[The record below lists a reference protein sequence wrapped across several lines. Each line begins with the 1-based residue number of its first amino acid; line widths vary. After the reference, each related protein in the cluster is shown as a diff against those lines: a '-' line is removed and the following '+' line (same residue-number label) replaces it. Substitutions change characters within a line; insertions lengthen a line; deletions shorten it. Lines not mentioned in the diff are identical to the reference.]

1 MHWSRIAAACLGLLA
16 ALLALSACGSQGY
29 APPLTNAV
37 HVTLPGNGA
46 AHPGGSATLTPTY
59 GGHYAVYLQGKQVPY
74 HNPATPVELRKGSCT
89 GPVIGALTDNT
100 PAMPQLPIMQPASDN
115 GADVAIA
122 PAADVY
128 VVVLAQ
134 AGNPNAPA
142 FACGNPL
149 SERRQYFELW
159 PAGADETVGI
169 GTVLSE
175 SLVSTKVDISLDT
188 PATTAAPVAWAIRS
202 GSCTGATVAN
212 GTLTGGTTSAS
223 GFIFQQLA
231 SDKWWLT
238 LAPTG
243 QQGSCVKVSGS

>member
-1 MHWSRIAAACLGLLA
+1 MRWSRIAAACLGLLA
-16 ALLALSACGSQGY
+16 ALLALAGCGSQGY
-29 APPLTNAV
+29 APPLTNVV

-59 GGHYAVYLQGKQVPY
+59 GGHYVVYLQGKQVPY
-74 HNPATPVELRKGSCT
+74 HDPATPIELRRGSCT
-89 GPVIGALTDNT
+89 GPVIGALSDNA
-100 PAMPQLPIMQPASDN
+100 PAMAQPPIMQPAANN
-115 GADVAIA
+115 GANVTIA

-134 AGNPNAPA
+134 AGNPKAPA

-175 SLVSTKVDISLDT
+175 SLVSTKVDISLDA
-188 PATTAAPVAWAIRS
+188 PATAAAPVAWSIRS
-202 GSCTGATVAN
+202 GSCTGATVAS
-212 GTLTGGTTSAS
+212 GTFAGGAATAS
-223 GFIFQQLA
+223 GFIFQPLA
-231 SDKWWLT
+231 GDKWWMT
-238 LAPTG
+238 LAPAG
-243 QQGSCVKVSGS
+243 QQGSCVKVSSS